1 MATMIA
7 NELCVAEGSVYGA
20 LEGTASV
27 LMLLLEILA
36 GIALLILA
44 SLFAYGFAAM
54 LQLVRNPLVADRP
67 RTREEATQ
75 TEELPR
81 LPEPPVL
88 PPPVPQLR
96 RGLPERVFVARRAV
110 ADGREARFH
119 TMQYCGGLSHAG
131 ATVELGVCLTCLRR
145 QQED

>member
-7 NELCVAEGSVYGA
+7 NELCVAEGSIYGA

-44 SLFAYGFAAM
+44 GLFAYGFAAM

-81 LPEPPVL
+81 PPPAL
-88 PPPVPQLR
+88 PPPVPRAL
-96 RGLPERVFVARRAV
+96 RGLPERVYVARRAV
-110 ADGREARFH
+110 ADGREPRYH
-119 TMQYCGGLSHAG
+119 TMQYCGGLSRAG
-131 ATVELGVCLTCLRR
+131 HTVELGLCLTCLQR